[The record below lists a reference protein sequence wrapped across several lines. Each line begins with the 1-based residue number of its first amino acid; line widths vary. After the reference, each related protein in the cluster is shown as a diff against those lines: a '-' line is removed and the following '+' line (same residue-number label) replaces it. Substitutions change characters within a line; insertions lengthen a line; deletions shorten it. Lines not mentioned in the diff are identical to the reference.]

1 MIKHTRL
8 LLVCCI
14 FMVACSKQQ
23 IETDMDNPMIE
34 LVYPKD
40 IPALRSVQPFC
51 VKTIVSDNAG
61 LSSLYWEILDTK
73 TGKIKLHKDLNPS
86 FVRSFVV
93 EEKIILPSE
102 LSGEFNFRITAG
114 DRVGNTSKMTIPFSV
129 NN

>member
-14 FMVACSKQQ
+14 FLVACSKQQ
-23 IETDMDNPMIE
+23 IETDLDNPMIE

-40 IPALRSVQPFC
+40 IPALRSVQPLC
-51 VKTIVSDNAG
+51 VKTIVTDNAG
-61 LSSLYWEILDTK
+61 VSSLYWEILDVN
-73 TGKIKLHKDLNPS
+73 TGKIKLRKELSPNY
-86 FVRSFVV
+86 VRSFVV
-93 EEKIILPSE
+93 EEKITLPAE

-114 DRVGNTSKMTIPFSV
+114 DRIGNTSKMTIPFSM